1 METIKIYTEQL
12 LSFLGITGSSVP
24 YLVHAVLVVV
34 AFSLAFAAGWLCRK
48 LLVPIVMKLT
58 RKTPSKWDEV
68 ILNERVLRSAC
79 RIVPAVVVWQ
89 LLPMVFYQ
97 FATVKELLARPRPFE
112 LDYDWWQAVYRY
124 PDFVARPDSFSFPS
138 GHTAAAFAAATAV
151 FFQSRK
157 GGLALGA
164 FGLLMGFS
172 RVYLEVHYCTDVLF
186 GMLFGI
192 VYALIAAAIV
202 YHFYPTVYPAFEKQI
217 KAAVHRLFPKKAGQN
232 P

>member
-1 METIKIYTEQL
+1 MQPL
-12 LSFLGITGSSVP
+12 FDPFLSFDLAVFSWIQSIQNPILTPIMTVVSLLGTKGAIFFLLGFVLLIDRRSRKVG
-24 YLVHAVLVVV
+24 VAVLG
-34 AFSLAFAAGWLCRK
+34 ALAITTVCN
-48 LLVPIVMKLT
+48 
-58 RKTPSKWDEV
+58 SV
-68 ILNERVLRSAC
+68 I
-79 RIVPAVVVWQ
+79 
-89 LLPMVFYQ
+89 
-97 FATVKELLARPRPFE
+97 VKELLARPRPFE